1 MRVLKVLPIRKAKSK
16 FARKRTILM
25 LQLRDFRKRKGE
37 LKRLLELHKVKI
49 ADEGGH
55 KEEEEVENKVAK
67 EASSPANEEEDDSSD
82 VEVVY
87 AMESGNVTMHNSYY
101 VT

>member
-55 KEEEEVENKVAK
+55 KEEQATLP
-67 EASSPANEEEDDSSD
+67 SPLGQRRQGLSE
-82 VEVVY
+82 
-87 AMESGNVTMHNSYY
+87 G
-101 VT
+101 